1 MKRHD
6 ISHETIT
13 IGTPLSVRLHAAAE
27 GGPTL
32 LMTMGACST
41 SPTLLRLP
49 PVGCLRP
56 GPAMVKQKVPMA
68 HVANSTGWMN
78 GYGPHAG
85 RVSSQRGCQATV
97 TGPSPDRAMSWC
109 PTG

>member
-1 MKRHD
+1 MKRYC

-68 HVANSTGWMN
+68 HVANSTVWMN
-78 GYGPHAG
+78 GYGLL
-85 RVSSQRGCQATV
+85 QAESLTSAAAKPTV
-97 TGPSPDRAMSWC
+97 ARPSPDRAMSWC
-109 PTG
+109 PAK